1 MLDVRVNYNLDHNV
15 DSGPMLERS
24 TFSWD
29 CFVEKRNSCIFVPL
43 SREELNTLVWVEGVT
58 ARIGFENRLALC
70 SKAPDGGHSG
80 SWRGFCSDPDIQR
93 TRFREPQGVNVAVK
107 ILEHAIEQ

>member
-1 MLDVRVNYNLDHNV
+1 
-15 DSGPMLERS
+15 
-24 TFSWD
+24 
-29 CFVEKRNSCIFVPL
+29 
-43 SREELNTLVWVEGVT
+43 
-58 ARIGFENRLALC
+58 LC

-107 ILEHAIEQ
+107 IIEHAIEQ